1 MKCMIYTVDGHNEP
15 IEIDGTLEEF
25 IDSLTELKASE
36 NGWLMYKDKIAIQVS
51 HIVRIVKYQG

>member
-36 NGWLMYKDKIAIQVS
+36 NGWLMYEDKIAIQVS
-51 HIVRIVKYQG
+51 HIVRIVKYNG

>member
-51 HIVRIVKYQG
+51 HIVRIVKDQV

>member
-36 NGWLMYKDKIAIQVS
+36 NGWLMYEDKIAIQVS
-51 HIVRIVKYQG
+51 HIVRIVKY

>member
-51 HIVRIVKYQG
+51 HIVRIVKYGE

>member
-51 HIVRIVKYQG
+51 HIVRIIKYQV

>member
-25 IDSLTELKASE
+25 IDRLTELKASV
-36 NGWLMYKDKIAIQVS
+36 NGWLMYEDKIAIQVS
-51 HIVRIVKYQG
+51 HIVRIVKY

>member
-25 IDSLTELKASE
+25 VDSLTELKATE
-36 NGWLMYKDKIAIQVS
+36 NGWLMSEDRVAIQIK
-51 HIVRIVKYQG
+51 HIVRIVKYR

>member
-1 MKCMIYTVDGHNEP
+1 MIYTVDGHNEP

-51 HIVRIVKYQG
+51 HIVRIIKYQV